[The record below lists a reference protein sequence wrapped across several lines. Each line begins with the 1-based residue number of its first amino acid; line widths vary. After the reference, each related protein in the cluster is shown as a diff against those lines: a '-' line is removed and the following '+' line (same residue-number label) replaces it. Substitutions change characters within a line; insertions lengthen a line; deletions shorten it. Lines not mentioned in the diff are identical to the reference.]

1 VSGLRR
7 FLSARANEGLWLLAI
22 AGIALLTLVQLT
34 IFGSLWCLAW
44 IVDRCTGH
52 ANDAL

>member
-22 AGIALLTLVQLT
+22 AGVALLTLVQLAV
-34 IFGSLWCLAW
+34 FGGLWCLAW
-44 IVDRCTGH
+44 IAERVTGREPST
-52 ANDAL
+52 